1 MSAANEH
8 EHENDDK
15 NTYLQLKEEIG
26 SLTSMMQRIINLE
39 DYKGKDKM
47 VKQYTDLI
55 NDKLYQYQKI
65 KKIQKK
71 NEIHQ
76 QQEESVHFG

>member
-1 MSAANEH
+1 MSSANEI
-8 EHENDDK
+8 ENDDK
-15 NTYLQLKEEIG
+15 NTYLQLKEEIA

-55 NDKLYQYQKI
+55 NEKIYQYQTKI

-76 QQEESVHFG
+76 QQEEYVHFG